1 MAATTLSPYHP
12 APDADD
18 DPVSLTEASALF
30 AECGREYEVPAR
42 TLKRWCVKHGVHTER
57 VGRDDYASWTD
68 LLEIHRDEIDR
79 REARA
84 RA

>member
-1 MAATTLSPYHP
+1 
-12 APDADD
+12 
-18 DPVSLTEASALF
+18 
-30 AECGREYEVPAR
+30 
-42 TLKRWCVKHGVHTER
+42 VHTER

-68 LLEIHRDEIDR
+68 LLEIHDEIDR

>member
-1 MAATTLSPYHP
+1 LRP
-12 APDADD
+12 
-18 DPVSLTEASALF
+18 LF
-30 AECGREYEVPAR
+30 AESGREYAVPVR

-57 VGRDDYASWTD
+57 IGRDDYASWTD